1 MDLNV
6 ISAIHLPPRR
16 THART
21 RAGFA
26 DCAHFYSRHACTGG
40 SVSRML
46 PVILACSTSWQ
57 PQPRLTLWPA
67 QSRALARMQ
76 PAVMQER
83 RKTLAEQQADKAAA
97 KAALERAN
105 EKLEELN
112 KVEKLAPT
120 SWADLG
126 VPPEKEQDNPMMG
139 AISVA
144 PLVVGAFSLGLY
156 LLNGFGAFGE
166 GPDLDA
172 LVEEWSKL

>member
-1 MDLNV
+1 MSSRPSTSRRV
-6 ISAIHLPPRR
+6 AR
-16 THART
+16 THARARGSQIVRIFT
-21 RAGFA
+21 A
-26 DCAHFYSRHACTGG
+26 DTGG

-57 PQPRLTLWPA
+57 PQPRLILWPA

-126 VPPEKEQDNPMMG
+126 VPPEKEQDDPMMG

-144 PLVVGAFSLGLY
+144 PLVVGAFSLGLF
-156 LLNGFGAFGE
+156 LLNAVGAFGE

>member
-1 MDLNV
+1 
-6 ISAIHLPPRR
+6 
-16 THART
+16 
-21 RAGFA
+21 
-26 DCAHFYSRHACTGG
+26 
-40 SVSRML
+40 ML

-57 PQPRLTLWPA
+57 PQPRLILWPA

-126 VPPEKEQDNPMMG
+126 VPPEKEQDDPMMG

-144 PLVVGAFSLGLY
+144 PLVVGAFSLRLF
-156 LLNGFGAFGE
+156 LLNAVGAFGE